1 MSLNLVTYFTENVMS
16 LPPTRFVEEE
26 FVPYGKQPASEFL
39 VVKKSR
45 EGLMRSVADE
55 VSDLVGM
62 TDNEIAYV
70 LGMTPR
76 NLHRIQG
83 EKRLGTD
90 ASERLLLFRNVI
102 IHALDTFEG
111 KENVVRHWLRTPI
124 SELNDQTPLQ
134 MMDTVTGFGLVD
146 NVLGRLDYGL
156 PA

>member
-1 MSLNLVTYFTENVMS
+1 MAIRSF
-16 LPPTRFVEEE
+16 EEE
-26 FVPYGKQPASEFL
+26 FAPYGKEPASEYL
-39 VVKKSR
+39 VVKTSR
-45 EGLMRSVADE
+45 EGVMRSAADE
-55 VSDLVGM
+55 ISDLVGL

-90 ASERLLLFRNVI
+90 ASERLLLLRNVL

-111 KENVVRHWLRTPI
+111 KESVVRHWLRTPI
-124 SELNDQTPLQ
+124 TSLNDQSPLQ